1 MFQNSYE
8 INPVSTQNYSRTA
21 LKIVPKQCCCLARH
35 KRTVKAEW
43 IQVSGSLTS
52 NRLQWIHLIFFFFQH
67 KVNLTEKET
76 FRPHS
81 PPSPSKIKRKSLP
94 FGNSEKQFFFLN
106 NKWKTQKLNAVARL
120 TSFWLFKTNWI
131 KSFDRGFKTGS
142 HHSVLYYTSSIIPL
156 KIHETPFFPFLN

>member
-94 FGNSEKQFFFLN
+94 FGNSEKQFFFKITNEKLKN
-106 NKWKTQKLNAVARL
+106 SMQWHDLLLFDFSKQIGLSHSIGDSKPEVTIQYSTTLLPLFHWKYTKH
-120 TSFWLFKTNWI
+120 LF
-131 KSFDRGFKTGS
+131 SPS
-142 HHSVLYYTSSIIPL
+142 
-156 KIHETPFFPFLN
+156 